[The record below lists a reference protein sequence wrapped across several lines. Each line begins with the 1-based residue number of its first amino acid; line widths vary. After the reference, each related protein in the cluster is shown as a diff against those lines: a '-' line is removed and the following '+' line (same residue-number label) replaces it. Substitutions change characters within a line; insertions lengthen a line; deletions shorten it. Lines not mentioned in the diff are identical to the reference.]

1 MSVRP
6 PHKVFL
12 AVMAVVTFV
21 LSSACGGEQ
30 GEASGATTRTPGG
43 EPVGQA
49 GGGDPLAEDTDA
61 VEGTGAVE
69 QRVDGCIRREGGG
82 EGRGIRI
89 GDFAPPGEAEGVPPY
104 EVLEEEPVERDCVRA
119 VRLLVDT
126 RADDEAGYTLIARD
140 LKAKYEDLDA
150 ITVEFTDTS
159 GAFAYEG
166 SALIF
171 NTPPGSYYIGYSYGP
186 PNNEGYIVDVAD

>member
-12 AVMAVVTFV
+12 AAMAVVV
-21 LSSACGGEQ
+21 LALSGACGDEE
-30 GEASGATTRTPGG
+30 GEASGATARTLGG
-43 EPVGQA
+43 EPVGRA
-49 GGGDPLAEDTDA
+49 GGERIPEDA
-61 VEGTGAVE
+61 GIVEGTQPGGE
-69 QRVDGCIRREGGG
+69 RVDGCARRESGGR
-82 EGRGIRI
+82 EREIRI
-89 GDFAPPGEAEGVPPY
+89 GDFAPPGEAEGTPPY
-104 EVLEEEPVERDCVRA
+104 EVLEEERVERDCVRA

-140 LKAKYEDLDA
+140 FKAKYEDLDA
-150 ITVEFTDTS
+150 VTVEFTDTS

-186 PNNEGYIVDVAD
+186 PNNEGYVVDVAD

>member
-12 AVMAVVTFV
+12 AAMAVVV
-21 LSSACGGEQ
+21 LALSGACGGEE
-30 GEASGATTRTPGG
+30 GEASGATRTPGG
-43 EPVGQA
+43 EPVGRA
-49 GGGDPLAEDTDA
+49 GGERIAEDADA
-61 VEGTGAVE
+61 VEGTGVVE
-69 QRVDGCIRREGGG
+69 QRVDGCIRRESGG

-89 GDFAPPGEAEGVPPY
+89 GDFARPGEGVPPY
-104 EVLEEEPVERDCVRA
+104 EVLEEERVERDCVRA
-119 VRLLVDT
+119 VRLLVDS

>member
-1 MSVRP
+1 MSLRP
-6 PHKVFL
+6 PQEMFL
-12 AVMAVVTFV
+12 AAMAVVV
-21 LSSACGGEQ
+21 LAFSGACGGE
-30 GEASGATTRTPGG
+30 GDEASGAKARTL
-43 EPVGQA
+43 
-49 GGGDPLAEDTDA
+49 GGDPAGRAGGERIAEDADTVGGA
-61 VEGTGAVE
+61 GAVQE
-69 QRVDGCIRREGGG
+69 RVDGCTRRESGG

-89 GDFAPPGEAEGVPPY
+89 GAFAPPGEAAGVPPY

-150 ITVEFTDTS
+150 VTVEFTDTS

>member
-6 PHKVFL
+6 PHKIFL
-12 AVMAVVTFV
+12 AAMAVVV
-21 LSSACGGEQ
+21 LALCGACGGEE
-30 GEASGATTRTPGG
+30 GEASGSTARTLGE
-43 EPVGQA
+43 EPVGRA
-49 GGGDPLAEDTDA
+49 GGERIAEDA
-61 VEGTGAVE
+61 GIVEGTEPGE
-69 QRVDGCIRREGGG
+69 ERVDGCARRESGG

-89 GDFAPPGEAEGVPPY
+89 GDFAPPGEAAGTPPY
-104 EVLEEEPVERDCVRA
+104 EVLEEERVERDCVRA

-150 ITVEFTDTS
+150 VTVEFTDTS

>member
-6 PHKVFL
+6 PHKVFVAAMAIVVL
-12 AVMAVVTFV
+12 A
-21 LSSACGGEQ
+21 LSGACGGEE
-30 GEASGATTRTPGG
+30 GEAPGATARTLGG
-43 EPVGQA
+43 EPAGRA
-49 GGGDPLAEDTDA
+49 GGERIAEDADTFGGA
-61 VEGTGAVE
+61 ETVEE
-69 QRVDGCIRREGGG
+69 RVDGCARRESGG

-89 GDFAPPGEAEGVPPY
+89 GAFAPPGGAAGVPPY

>member
-12 AVMAVVTFV
+12 AAMAVVV
-21 LSSACGGEQ
+21 LALSGACGGEE
-30 GEASGATTRTPGG
+30 GEASDATARTLSE
-43 EPVGQA
+43 EPVGRA
-49 GGGDPLAEDTDA
+49 GGERIAEDADI
-61 VEGTGAVE
+61 VEGTEPSGE
-69 QRVDGCIRREGGG
+69 RVDGCARRESGG

-89 GDFAPPGEAEGVPPY
+89 GDFAPPGEAEGTPPY
-104 EVLEEEPVERDCVRA
+104 EVLEEERVERDCVRA

-150 ITVEFTDTS
+150 VTVEFTDTS

>member
-1 MSVRP
+1 MHP
-6 PHKVFL
+6 PQKVFL
-12 AVMAVVTFV
+12 AATAVVV
-21 LSSACGGEQ
+21 LAFSGACGGE
-30 GEASGATTRTPGG
+30 EDRVSVATERTSGG
-43 EPVGQA
+43 ESAGRA
-49 GGGDPLAEDTDA
+49 GGGRIVEDAGVVESTGIVAE
-61 VEGTGAVE
+61 
-69 QRVDGCIRREGGG
+69 RVDGCARRESGG
-82 EGRGIRI
+82 EGGGIRI

-140 LKAKYEDLDA
+140 LKAGYEDLDA
-150 ITVEFTDTS
+150 VTVEFTDTS

-186 PNNEGYIVDVAD
+186 PNNEGYIINVAN

>member
-1 MSVRP
+1 MSTHP
-6 PHKVFL
+6 PRSYLL
-12 AVMAVVTFV
+12 AATTVVV
-21 LSSACGGEQ
+21 LALSGACGGEEGQ
-30 GEASGATTRTPGG
+30 VSGATERVSGG
-43 EPVGQA
+43 ESEGRA
-49 GGGDPLAEDTDA
+49 GGGRIVEDA
-61 VEGTGAVE
+61 GGVESTGAVGE
-69 QRVDGCIRREGGG
+69 TVDGCARRESR
-82 EGRGIRI
+82 EEREIRI
-89 GDFAPPGEAEGVPPY
+89 GDFAPPGESEEVQPY

-140 LKAKYEDLDA
+140 LKARYEDLDA
-150 ITVEFTDTS
+150 VTVEFTDTS

>member
-12 AVMAVVTFV
+12 AAMAVVV
-21 LSSACGGEQ
+21 LALSGACGGEE
-30 GEASGATTRTPGG
+30 GEASGTTARTPGG
-43 EPVGQA
+43 EPAGRA
-49 GGGDPLAEDTDA
+49 GGERIAEDADT

-69 QRVDGCIRREGGG
+69 QRVDGCIRRESGG

>member
-1 MSVRP
+1 MSARP

-12 AVMAVVTFV
+12 AAMAVVILA
-21 LSSACGGEQ
+21 LSGACGGEED
-30 GEASGATTRTPGG
+30 EASGATARTPGG
-43 EPVGQA
+43 EPAGQA
-49 GGGDPLAEDTDA
+49 GGERIAEDADT
-61 VEGTGAVE
+61 VEGTGVAEV
-69 QRVDGCIRREGGG
+69 RVDGCARRESGG
-82 EGRGIRI
+82 EGPGIRI
-89 GDFAPPGEAEGVPPY
+89 GDFAPPGEAEGMPPY
-104 EVLEEEPVERDCVRA
+104 RVLEEERVERDCVRA
-119 VRLLVDT
+119 VRVLVDT

-140 LKAKYEDLDA
+140 LKARYEKLDA
-150 ITVEFTDTS
+150 VTVEFTDTS

>member
-12 AVMAVVTFV
+12 AAMAVVV
-21 LSSACGGEQ
+21 LALSSACGGEE
-30 GEASGATTRTPGG
+30 GEASGPTARTLRG
-43 EPVGQA
+43 EPVGRA
-49 GGGDPLAEDTDA
+49 GGERVAEDAADT

-69 QRVDGCIRREGGG
+69 ERVDGCARRESAG
-82 EGRGIRI
+82 EEREIRI
-89 GDFAPPGEAEGVPPY
+89 GDFAPPGEGVPPY
-104 EVLEEEPVERDCVRA
+104 EVLEEERVERDCVRA

-150 ITVEFTDTS
+150 VTVEFTDTS

>member
-12 AVMAVVTFV
+12 AAVAVVV
-21 LSSACGGEQ
+21 LALSGACGGEE
-30 GEASGATTRTPGG
+30 GEASGATARTLGG
-43 EPVGQA
+43 EPVGRA
-49 GGGDPLAEDTDA
+49 GGERIAEDADT
-61 VEGTGAVE
+61 VEGTEPGGE
-69 QRVDGCIRREGGG
+69 RVDGCARRESGG
-82 EGRGIRI
+82 EEREIRI
-89 GDFAPPGEAEGVPPY
+89 GDFAPPGEAEGTPPY
-104 EVLEEEPVERDCVRA
+104 EVLEEVRVERDCVRA

-140 LKAKYEDLDA
+140 LKAKYENLDA
-150 ITVEFTDTS
+150 VTVEFTDTS

-186 PNNEGYIVDVAD
+186 PNNEGYVVDVAD

>member
-12 AVMAVVTFV
+12 AAMAVVV
-21 LSSACGGEQ
+21 LALSSACGGEE
-30 GEASGATTRTPGG
+30 GEASGPTARTLRG
-43 EPVGQA
+43 EPVGRA
-49 GGGDPLAEDTDA
+49 GGERVAEDAADT

-69 QRVDGCIRREGGG
+69 ERVDGCARRESGG
-82 EGRGIRI
+82 EEREIRI
-89 GDFAPPGEAEGVPPY
+89 GDFAPPGEGVPPY
-104 EVLEEEPVERDCVRA
+104 EVLEEERVERDCVRA

-150 ITVEFTDTS
+150 VTVEFTDTS

>member
-12 AVMAVVTFV
+12 AAMAVVV
-21 LSSACGGEQ
+21 LALSGACGGEE
-30 GEASGATTRTPGG
+30 GEASDTTARTRGG
-43 EPVGQA
+43 EPVSRA
-49 GGGDPLAEDTDA
+49 GGEQIAEDADT

-69 QRVDGCIRREGGG
+69 KRVDGCTRRESGG
-82 EGRGIRI
+82 EGRGLRI
-89 GDFAPPGEAEGVPPY
+89 GDFARPGEAEGVPPY
-104 EVLEEEPVERDCVRA
+104 EVLEEERVERDCVRA

>member
-1 MSVRP
+1 MNVRP

-12 AVMAVVTFV
+12 AAMTVAILA
-21 LSSACGGEQ
+21 LSGACGGEE
-30 GEASGATTRTPGG
+30 GKASGATARTPGA

-49 GGGDPLAEDTDA
+49 GGVPLAEDADT
-61 VEGTGAVE
+61 VESTETVE
-69 QRVDGCIRREGGG
+69 ERVDGCARRESGG
-82 EGRGIRI
+82 EGGGIRI
-89 GDFAPPGEAEGVPPY
+89 GDFAPPGEAEGVPSY

>member
-1 MSVRP
+1 
-6 PHKVFL
+6 
-12 AVMAVVTFV
+12 MAVVV
-21 LSSACGGEQ
+21 LALSGACGGEE
-30 GEASGATTRTPGG
+30 GEASGATARTPGG
-43 EPVGQA
+43 EPVGRA
-49 GGGDPLAEDTDA
+49 GGERIAEDA
-61 VEGTGAVE
+61 GIVEGTVGE
-69 QRVDGCIRREGGG
+69 ERVDGCARRESGG
-82 EGRGIRI
+82 EEREIRI
-89 GDFAPPGEAEGVPPY
+89 GDFAPPGEAEGTPPY
-104 EVLEEEPVERDCVRA
+104 EVLEEVRVERDCVRA

-140 LKAKYEDLDA
+140 LKAKYENLDA
-150 ITVEFTDTS
+150 VTVEFTDTS